1 MKRYLF
7 IGIFCWALCLILV
20 AFAQAQV
27 TVERSGNTLYFS
39 DGRVFEIRGNVMYGE
54 DGSIYRIRVRPGGL
68 DVYQGFI
75 ASPPVQSNGGF
86 FYTPRTNSFINGF
99 NRVWQNQR

>member
-7 IGIFCWALCLILV
+7 IGIFCWVLCLILV

-39 DGRVFEIRGNVMYGE
+39 DGRTFEIRGNVMYGQ
-54 DGSIYRIRVRPGGL
+54 DGTIYRIRIRPQGL
-68 DVYQGFI
+68 DVYPGFI
-75 ASPPVQSNGGF
+75 SRPEVENNGGF
-86 FYTPRTNSFINGF
+86 FYTPRRNSFMDGF
-99 NRVWQNQR
+99 LWQNQR